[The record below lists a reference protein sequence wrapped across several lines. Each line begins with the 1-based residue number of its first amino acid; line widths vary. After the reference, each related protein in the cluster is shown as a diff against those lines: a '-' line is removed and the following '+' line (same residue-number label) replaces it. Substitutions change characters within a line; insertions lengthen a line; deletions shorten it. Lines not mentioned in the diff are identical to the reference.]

1 MIIWTPVPRDSLD
14 IPDKALSK
22 EEKGQLHPQCPR
34 ELVWEWS
41 LASSSPCRPQ
51 LLQDLGCTSTPLT
64 WTLFIF
70 HSFSHL
76 VYFQH
81 LG

>member
-1 MIIWTPVPRDSLD
+1 MIIWATVPRDSLD

-22 EEKGQLHPQCPR
+22 EEKGQLHPQCQR

-51 LLQDLGCTSTPLT
+51 LWQGPGLHQHTPNRDPLP
-64 WTLFIF
+64 F
-70 HSFSHL
+70 SFL
-76 VYFQH
+76 
-81 LG
+81 